1 MQSSK
6 GNREERCNAGGST
19 KRQYK
24 VKRTMSE
31 IGCHCQAT
39 KERLCEKMILLE
51 WHMGHLNMFFDTV
64 VQLCMFSSWR
74 ERETK

>member
-6 GNREERCNAGGST
+6 GNREERCNAGGPT

-51 WHMGHLNMFFDTV
+51 
-64 VQLCMFSSWR
+64 
-74 ERETK
+74 